1 MILQKEIV
9 TIASQKGVVKST
21 IDKDWALGHF
31 IDAIFSIPELK
42 LKLIFK
48 GGTCLKKCCIPDYRF
63 SEDLDFTSI
72 DKDFK
77 ITRKHLDNISTLLK
91 QRVEMPTH
99 FESLKELRYK
109 NKLTGYEAIMKF
121 RGSDHPRNEAPPSPR
136 RWQTKVKIEINLY
149 ELVLFPVS
157 KRDVTHQYSDKLTEN
172 ALQVPCYSIEEVL
185 AEKMRSLIQ
194 RSYTAPRDFYDI
206 WLLSKHFPELDYN
219 PIVKAFHKKLAFKGY
234 TFNGIK
240 QLINPEND
248 KHLSAAWKNSLA
260 HQITGEL
267 PDFETVKNELLVL
280 FNKILFYLD
289 ESTRDQKL
297 ASN

>member
-9 TIASQKGVVKST
+9 TIAAQKGVVKST

-31 IDAIFSIPELK
+31 IDAIYSIPELRQ
-42 LKLIFK
+42 KLIFK
-48 GGTCLKKCCIPDYRF
+48 GGTCLKKCYIPDYRF

-77 ITRKHLDNISTLLK
+77 LTRKHLDNISTLLK

-121 RGSDHPRNEAPPSPR
+121 WGSDHPRNDSPPAPQ
-136 RWQTKVKIEINLY
+136 RWQTKVKIEIILY
-149 ELVLFPVS
+149 EMILFPVS
-157 KRDVTHQYSDKLTEN
+157 YRDVVHSYSDKLTEN

-185 AEKMRSLIQ
+185 AEKIRSLIQ

-206 WLLSKHFPELDYN
+206 WYLSKHFPELDYKL
-219 PIVKAFHKKLAFKGY
+219 IADAFHKKLAFKGHS
-234 TFNGIK
+234 FSSVE
-240 QLINPEND
+240 QLINSEND

-267 PDFETVKNELLVL
+267 PDFETVKNELLSL
-280 FNKILFYLD
+280 FKKIL
-289 ESTRDQKL
+289 
-297 ASN
+297 